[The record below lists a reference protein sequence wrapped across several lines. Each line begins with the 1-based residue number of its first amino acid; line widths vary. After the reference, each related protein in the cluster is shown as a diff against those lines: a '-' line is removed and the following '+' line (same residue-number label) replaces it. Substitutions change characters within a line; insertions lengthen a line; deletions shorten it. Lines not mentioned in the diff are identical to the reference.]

1 MRPVTPREPPN
12 LILLLYTDQADPV
25 ASVLLSQGARLHY
38 EVVAMSLSQLV
49 YEVAVGPVWKWAGR
63 TIDPSRTAVVNRLVS
78 IETEEGTGPLESSS
92 QRQQFWTWLNTE
104 LQRFAY
110 VSSMPS
116 AVSPVG
122 SFGSLLDQ
130 WLDLPELVRGL
141 RVPVHRAP
149 GTAEAL
155 CGDVHVVNPWHL
167 YSLGRRA
174 SDEPGPIPRGH
185 IAYARPAGMLFHVAQ
200 VGNMIIAPN
209 APPEMG
215 RDQRDDVVSFTRS
228 MAALSGNRILEHAF
242 FAGEGHPVFYSTC
255 PVPVVTGRLP
265 AYAHIVVTGLHDD
278 IKNRSEC
285 IAA

>member
-1 MRPVTPREPPN
+1 MTPREPPN

-25 ASVLLSQGARLHY
+25 ASVLLNQAALLHC

-49 YEVAVGPVWKWAGR
+49 HEATVGPVWKWAGS

-78 IETEEGTGPLESSS
+78 IETEEGTGPLESPF
-92 QRQQFWTWLNTE
+92 QRRQFWTWLTGE

-110 VSSMPS
+110 VSSLPS
-116 AVSPVG
+116 AASPAG

-141 RVPVHRAP
+141 RVPMHRAP

-155 CGDVHVVNPWHL
+155 RGDVHVVNPLHL

-174 SDEPGPIPRGH
+174 SGEPTSIPHGH
-185 IAYARPAGMLFHVAQ
+185 IAYVRPAGMLFHVAQ

-209 APPEMG
+209 APPDIRRE
-215 RDQRDDVVSFTRS
+215 QRDDVISFSRS
-228 MAALSGNRILEHAF
+228 MAALSRNRILEHAF
-242 FAGEGHPVFYSTC
+242 FAGDGIPVFYSTC

-265 AYAHIVVTGLHDD
+265 AYADIVVTGLQDD
-278 IKNRSEC
+278 IKNRSER
-285 IAA
+285 ITA

>member
-1 MRPVTPREPPN
+1 MTPREPPN
-12 LILLLYTDQADPV
+12 LILLLCTDQADPV
-25 ASVLLSQGARLHY
+25 ASVLLNQAARMHC
-38 EVVAMSLSQLV
+38 EVVTMSLSELV
-49 YEVAVGPVWKWAGR
+49 CEAAVGPLWRWGAR

-78 IETEEGTGPLESSS
+78 IETEEGPLESPF
-92 QRQQFWTWLNTE
+92 QRRQFWTWLSAE

-116 AVSPVG
+116 VVSPIG

-141 RVPVHRAP
+141 RVPMHRSP
-149 GTAEAL
+149 GMAEAL
-155 CGDVHVVNPWHL
+155 RGDVHVVNPLHL
-167 YSLGRRA
+167 YSLGKRA
-174 SDEPGPIPRGH
+174 SGEPGSIPHGH
-185 IAYARPAGMLFHVAQ
+185 IAYVRPAGMLFHVAQ

-209 APPEMG
+209 APPQMLPE
-215 RDQRDDVVSFTRS
+215 QRADVVTFTRS

-242 FAGEGHPVFYSTC
+242 FAGEGAPVFYSTC

-265 AYAHIVVTGLHDD
+265 AYANIVVTGLHDD
-278 IKNRSEC
+278 IKNRGER